1 MFDNAGDEKIHEL
14 TFPGGTGARG
24 AGVATPRAPSPRGK
38 KGSGANCWKARYPAI
53 TAGMTEPTS
62 AQDLFKGRHFDQEI
76 IILCVRWYI
85 TFKLSFR
92 DLVQMMAER
101 GITLSHTTILRW
113 VQQYVPEFEKRWSR
127 YARPVGDSWRVDETY
142 LKIKGQWVYLY
153 RAVDKA
159 GGTVDFLLSRR
170 RDMSAAKRF
179 FSRAT
184 KQHGAPRV
192 ITLDGYAATHRA
204 VDKLKTSGILPRR
217 VQVRSCKYLNN
228 VVEQDHRRIKQRIR
242 PMFGFKR
249 FETAAVTIRGIEL
262 AEKIKKQQ
270 FNLKPLT
277 IKATTAPEIWAA
289 VLAA

>member
-1 MFDNAGDEKIHEL
+1 
-14 TFPGGTGARG
+14 
-24 AGVATPRAPSPRGK
+24 
-38 KGSGANCWKARYPAI
+38 
-53 TAGMTEPTS
+53 MTEPTS
-62 AQDLFKGRHFDQEI
+62 AQELFKGRHFDQEI
-76 IILCVRWYI
+76 IVLCVRWYL
-85 TFKLSFR
+85 TFKLSSR

-101 GITLSHTTILRW
+101 GITLTHTTILRW
-113 VQQYVPEFEKRWSR
+113 VQRYVPEFEKRWSR

-159 GGTVDFLLSRR
+159 GPHRR
-170 RDMSAAKRF
+170 FSLEQTAGHRGRQAVLFPGDEAAWSPKGD
-179 FSRAT
+179 
-184 KQHGAPRV
+184 H
-192 ITLDGYAATHRA
+192 LDGYAASHRA
-204 VDKLKTSGILPRR
+204 VAKLKTSGILPRR

-228 VVEQDHRRIKQRIR
+228 VIEQDHRRIKQRIR
-242 PMFGFKR
+242 PMLGFKR

-277 IKATTAPEIWAA
+277 GKATTAPEIWAA